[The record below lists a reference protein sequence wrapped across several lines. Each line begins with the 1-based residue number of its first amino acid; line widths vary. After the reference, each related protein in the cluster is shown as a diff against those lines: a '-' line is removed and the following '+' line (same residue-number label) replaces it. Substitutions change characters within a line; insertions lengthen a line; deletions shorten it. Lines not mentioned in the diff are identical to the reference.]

1 MKINPKKILL
11 GTANFKTKYGFKSTF
26 INKKKSIEILNYALK
41 KNISGID
48 ISTNYMITNDLKK
61 INQKKFPFISLKFT
75 ERKLKKIN
83 SKNDLMLFL
92 KPFLSLSKKQ
102 KIDCILFHRAK
113 DLFTKRGVTIYKIL
127 RHLKKN
133 KKISKIGVSIYDLKE
148 IKKILKKY
156 KIDVLQIPFNVLDQR
171 LLNSNF
177 LGLLKRRKI
186 EIHARSIFLQGLT
199 LNENLAPTKLKKSK
213 DLKKWFFYLKDNK
226 FDPLSENLNFINRH
240 KFIKKIIVGVRSK
253 DHLNKI
259 LKKNIIVKK
268 NYDKFNSLNLK
279 LIDPRKW

>member
-1 MKINPKKILL
+1 
-11 GTANFKTKYGFKSTF
+11 
-26 INKKKSIEILNYALK
+26 
-41 KNISGID
+41 
-48 ISTNYMITNDLKK
+48 
-61 INQKKFPFISLKFT
+61 
-75 ERKLKKIN
+75 
-83 SKNDLMLFL
+83 MLFL

-213 DLKKWFFYLKDNK
+213 DLKKWFFYD
-226 FDPLSENLNFINRH
+226 R
-240 KFIKKIIVGVRSK
+240 
-253 DHLNKI
+253 
-259 LKKNIIVKK
+259 
-268 NYDKFNSLNLK
+268 
-279 LIDPRKW
+279 